1 MSQAA
6 TAEAP
11 QRKRVATYER
21 VSSEDQRQRETI
33 KSQTDA
39 LAMRL
44 AHDPSV
50 ELVERYVDD
59 GVSGTIAMAAR
70 PAGRQLLADA
80 ARGVFQELWVYRIDR
95 LGRDWVDPQLGW
107 QELARYG
114 VTVFSVSEGKLSR
127 FIFTIYSGL
136 AAQERETFLDRS
148 ALGLDR
154 AAREGRYCGGVVS
167 LGYRVEGK
175 SPQAR
180 LVPDDTVVWGD
191 LSAAGL
197 AARIFHHLA
206 IDKWSCRR
214 VADEFNALGIPTSS
228 KRPGQG
234 KRWKNTQG
242 VWRAGHIRNLVAS
255 PIYRGELQYRR
266 RTDKGKQPVRLREVI
281 SVQVPE
287 LALVS
292 EEMWHAAQATLSE
305 NRLCPKNTKNVYLLR
320 SVITCGCCGLTFV
333 GTTAHGDTW
342 YRCNGYLVDRGPV
355 KGRCSSKAVK
365 GETVEPQ
372 IWADIEAFLRNPGEL
387 LKKLEEEAEADP
399 AEVAMR
405 EQRTTLR
412 TALTDNAHQR
422 DRLLDLA
429 QSGLLEKDELAE
441 RLSDLTSTRKSLCE
455 RLRALEPAE
464 DAPKDRGTAETL
476 TRLLTR
482 LDEGLTNE
490 ERTEIVRLLVRRI
503 VIHTDIGP
511 DQKKRARAVV
521 EYRFPTQAHLCVVST
536 DKGNRAGQN
545 YTCRVVRRVIDLPS
559 GKQKKAR
566 TRRSASSPSADDRG
580 TLVTRKICP
589 DTPLCGLLPSTSV
602 ESSGRAA
609 PQSQIAPAQGR
620 RSKPAPACRP
630 PSPAIV
636 GNSLQLPA
644 HGLPW
649 PPGRETRQPAYGL
662 AIL

>member
-6 TAEAP
+6 TAEIP

-39 LAMRL
+39 LAVRL

-70 PAGRQLLADA
+70 PGGRQLLADA

-95 LGRDWVDPQLGW
+95 LGRDWVDPQVVW

-114 VTVFSVSEGKLSR
+114 VTVYSVSEGKLDR
-127 FIFTIYSGL
+127 FIFTIFTGL
-136 AAQERETFLDRS
+136 AAKERETFLDRS

-175 SPQAR
+175 PPQAR
-180 LVPDDTVVWGD
+180 LVPDDTVVWGH

-197 AARIFHHLA
+197 VARIFHHLA
-206 IDKWSCRR
+206 FDKWSCRR
-214 VADEFNALGIPTSS
+214 IADEFNALGIPTSS

-242 VWRAGHIRNLVAS
+242 IWRAGHIRNLVVS

-266 RTDKGKQPVRLREVI
+266 RIDKGKQPVRLREVI
-281 SVQVPE
+281 TVQVPE

-305 NRLCPKNTKNVYLLR
+305 NRLCAKNTKNVYLLR

-355 KGRCSSKAVK
+355 EGRCSSKAVK

-372 IWADIEAFLRNPGEL
+372 IWADIEDFLRNPGRL
-387 LKKLEEEAEADP
+387 LARLEQEAETDA
-399 AEVAMR
+399 AEVEMR

-412 TALTDNAHQR
+412 TALADNAHQR

-429 QSGLLEKDELAE
+429 QSGLLEKEELSE
-441 RLSDLTSTRKSLCE
+441 RLSDLMSAKKALSE

-464 DAPKDRGTAETL
+464 EAPRGPEVAQTL
-476 TRLLTR
+476 SRLQRR
-482 LDEGLTNE
+482 LDEGLTDE
-490 ERTEIVRLLVRRI
+490 ERAEIVRLLVGRI
-503 VIHTDIGP
+503 VIHTEVDP
-511 DQKKRARAVV
+511 DGKKRARAVV
-521 EYRFPTQAHLCVVST
+521 EYRFPAPEPVCVVST
-536 DKGNRAGQN
+536 N
-545 YTCRVVRRVIDLPS
+545 
-559 GKQKKAR
+559 KA
-566 TRRSASSPSADDRG
+566 TGSW
-580 TLVTRKICP
+580 
-589 DTPLCGLLPSTSV
+589 
-602 ESSGRAA
+602 
-609 PQSQIAPAQGR
+609 
-620 RSKPAPACRP
+620 RP
-630 PSPAIV
+630 PECM
-636 GNSLQLPA
+636 
-644 HGLPW
+644 
-649 PPGRETRQPAYGL
+649 PPGRRTSPCVER
-662 AIL
+662 